1 MLCTTT
7 FAPFSE
13 GKRQP
18 SAANLP
24 EAVGTYRAGGFN
36 P

>member
-1 MLCTTT
+1 MHDDLR
-7 FAPFSE
+7 AFSE
-13 GKRQP
+13 EKRQP